1 MQGTAPFSCVD
12 KLDSRRDCID
22 EPNTE
27 LNYWEYFETMEIML
41 TLETSN
47 MPLMDS
53 AIALES
59 AGSDVSE
66 LVNDVLLRCLNYNS
80 RYNDFDLFNWMY
92 STSGGVDGDIFLQ
105 FLYNSGNSPS
115 CIFGRLPISLSSKIL
130 TSFLWWCKAAMRQ
143 GVFRMSK
150 TPSATCAAP
159 HRFSASGTDNFH
171 TSSIHC
177 YCCWFLASI
186 EDVHFRYWST
196 SDVPVRSRPS

>member
-12 KLDSRRDCID
+12 KLDTRRQCTD

-80 RYNDFDLFNWMY
+80 RYNDFDLFN
-92 STSGGVDGDIFLQ
+92 
-105 FLYNSGNSPS
+105 
-115 CIFGRLPISLSSKIL
+115 
-130 TSFLWWCKAAMRQ
+130 
-143 GVFRMSK
+143 
-150 TPSATCAAP
+150 
-159 HRFSASGTDNFH
+159 
-171 TSSIHC
+171 
-177 YCCWFLASI
+177 
-186 EDVHFRYWST
+186 
-196 SDVPVRSRPS
+196 

>member
-80 RYNDFDLFNWMY
+80 P
-92 STSGGVDGDIFLQ
+92 G
-105 FLYNSGNSPS
+105 
-115 CIFGRLPISLSSKIL
+115 
-130 TSFLWWCKAAMRQ
+130 
-143 GVFRMSK
+143 
-150 TPSATCAAP
+150 
-159 HRFSASGTDNFH
+159 
-171 TSSIHC
+171 
-177 YCCWFLASI
+177 
-186 EDVHFRYWST
+186 
-196 SDVPVRSRPS
+196 